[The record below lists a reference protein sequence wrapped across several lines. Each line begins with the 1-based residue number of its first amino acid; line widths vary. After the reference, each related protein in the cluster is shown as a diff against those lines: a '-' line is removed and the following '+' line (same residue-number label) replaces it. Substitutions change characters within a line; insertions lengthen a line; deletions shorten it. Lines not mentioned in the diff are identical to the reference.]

1 MLEHCVSTISYLLA
15 LFNYRMFSCLI
26 MAEQENRFVLNLAL
40 AESYIYGT
48 AITVDNSYSI
58 NIQQGSNN
66 LVVLPSDFFNIEE
79 SSEALVSFDLPV
91 DSNSNKISITSE
103 VKVGRADLIEVYIS
117 QDNIL
122 LTLANNLPIEMT
134 LHTML

>member
-1 MLEHCVSTISYLLA
+1 MEQQLQ
-15 LFNYRMFSCLI
+15 LI
-26 MAEQENRFVLNLAL
+26 
-40 AESYIYGT
+40 
-48 AITVDNSYSI
+48 I

-103 VKVGRADLIEVYIS
+103 VKVGRADLIEVYMS

-134 LHTML
+134 LHRIL